1 MIFQTT
7 SLQTDE
13 SRSQEA
19 PWRLNS
25 KWGEWTHLWS
35 CFSKY
40 RRCYLYSVF
49 KLRQCYSYYEVCQSK
64 QRNGF
69 IFEITEHQFAKHGEI
84 WRDSDTRRIRVTP
97 TMNWRLSQSCVG
109 LPRECFEGRR
119 YSSSGSQSHPVPK
132 RKPSPRPTLAYYHTC
147 SKRRRKFPPITVARS
162 APDATLK
169 GVSVSMIHAIL

>member
-40 RRCYLYSVF
+40 RRCYVYSVF
-49 KLRQCYSYYEVCQSK
+49 KLRQCYPYYEVCQSK

-69 IFEITEHQFAKHGEI
+69 IFEITEHQFKANKLKVKPSCTLSPSIHGVSELPLQWI
-84 WRDSDTRRIRVTP
+84 DGYLNPVYGSLENASRAGDIHPLEARATRFRRGSRHQDPLWLTTIPVRRDGG
-97 TMNWRLSQSCVG
+97 N
-109 LPRECFEGRR
+109 
-119 YSSSGSQSHPVPK
+119 SHP
-132 RKPSPRPTLAYYHTC
+132 LQ
-147 SKRRRKFPPITVARS
+147 
-162 APDATLK
+162 
-169 GVSVSMIHAIL
+169 

>member
-40 RRCYLYSVF
+40 RRCYVYSVF
-49 KLRQCYSYYEVCQSK
+49 KLRQCYSYYEVCQPK

-69 IFEITEHQFAKHGEI
+69 IFEITERQFAKHGEI
-84 WRDSDTRRIRVTP
+84 WRDSDTRRYQSYPYNELTAISILCRAPSRMLRGQAIFILWKPEPPGSEEEAVIKTHSGLLPYLFEETEEIP
-97 TMNWRLSQSCVG
+97 THYL
-109 LPRECFEGRR
+109 L
-119 YSSSGSQSHPVPK
+119 HIL
-132 RKPSPRPTLAYYHTC
+132 LAIA
-147 SKRRRKFPPITVARS
+147 SF
-162 APDATLK
+162 
-169 GVSVSMIHAIL
+169 